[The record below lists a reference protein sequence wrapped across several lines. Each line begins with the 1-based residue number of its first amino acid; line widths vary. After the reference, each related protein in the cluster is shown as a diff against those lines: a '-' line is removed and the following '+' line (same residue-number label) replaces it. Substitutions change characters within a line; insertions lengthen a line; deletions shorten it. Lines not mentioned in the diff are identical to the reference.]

1 MQRSLK
7 NTTTTILGI
16 VFLGMVFSC
25 QDNFNEI
32 QKINQ
37 FNYIPAG
44 IAETMRLVYTDS
56 SATKAILTAPINKDY
71 TNQKFPFSEFPNG
84 LKVVFYDKD
93 MNPTEVTSDYG
104 ILYNKTQIIDL
115 QGNVVIET
123 HDGAVL
129 KTPQLFWD
137 PDQEWLFTEKN
148 FTFTSDDYDINAVR
162 LDASRNF
169 TVFRT
174 GALKGTIAVDDEN
187 TP

>member
-1 MQRSLK
+1 
-7 NTTTTILGI
+7 
-16 VFLGMVFSC
+16 
-25 QDNFNEI
+25 
-32 QKINQ
+32 
-37 FNYIPAG
+37 
-44 IAETMRLVYTDS
+44 
-56 SATKAILTAPINKDY
+56 
-71 TNQKFPFSEFPNG
+71 
-84 LKVVFYDKD
+84 
-93 MNPTEVTSDYG
+93 MNATEVTSDYG

-123 HDGAVL
+123 QDGAVL
-129 KTPQLFWD
+129 KTSQLFWD

-174 GALKGTIAVDDEN
+174 GALKGTIAVEDKN

>member
-1 MQRSLK
+1 MRIPLK
-7 NTTTTILGI
+7 NTAKAMMGI
-16 VFLGMVFSC
+16 GFSLMVFSC
-25 QDNFNEI
+25 QDNFSEI

-37 FNYIPAG
+37 FNYVPVG

-56 SATKAILTAPINKDY
+56 SATKAVLTAPINKDF
-71 TNQKFPFSEFPNG
+71 TNQKFPFSEFPDG
-84 LKVVFYDKD
+84 LTVVFYDKE
-93 MNPTEVTSDYG
+93 MNPTKVNSDYG
-104 ILYNKTQIIDL
+104 ILYNRTQIIDL

-129 KTPQLFWD
+129 KTSQLYWD

-174 GALKGTIAVDDEN
+174 GALNGTIAVDDEN